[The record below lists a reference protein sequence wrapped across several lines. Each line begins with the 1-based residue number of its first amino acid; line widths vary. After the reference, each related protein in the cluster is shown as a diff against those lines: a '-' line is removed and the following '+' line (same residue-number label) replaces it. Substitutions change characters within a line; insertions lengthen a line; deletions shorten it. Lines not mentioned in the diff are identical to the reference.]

1 MVRKARRRG
10 NEVLRESVQAA
21 AASAHQAMGARRV
34 MTEESFTAAAES
46 LLFLHSQGVPATLSR
61 QHRVLRVSDE
71 PLISLQL
78 DHSPHASE

>member
-21 AASAHQAMGARRV
+21 AASAQAMGARRV